1 MFPDPRINWV
11 SQALPVRNQVRDQG
25 MFAGTRAPAPPTFR
39 WTPQDTWTWAIIAV
53 FATLTRFIGLT
64 SATSS
69 GTPVF
74 DEKHY
79 VPQAWDMVESW
90 FNPVLGGIESNPGF
104 GLVVHPPLAKE
115 IIALGELVFG
125 YSPLG
130 WRVMAALFGT
140 LTVLAVM
147 ALTRRLSGSTVVT
160 FIAGIIATA
169 DGVLLVSA
177 RFGMLDIFQVFF
189 ITAAAWALVRDHQQ
203 MHHRLH
209 AAGITASEFGPRF
222 GFRWWRFTTGVF
234 LGLALSVKWSGLY
247 YIAFFGLASVFLD
260 LWLRKRYGVRRYV
273 LGTLRHDV
281 LPALASLVLL
291 PALLYIWSWRAW
303 FASETSVYRHAN
315 SDGTIEGSSF
325 LSLLPDSIAGWLHYH
340 LSVLEFHG
348 SLTTSAGHSHPWD
361 SKPWSWLVAG
371 RPILYFSSTDIEC
384 TMGDTCRRMIYLF
397 GTPAIWWLTVPVIFW
412 ALWSLFI
419 RKQRAYIVPLV
430 AFAAGFLPWLAAYDR
445 QMYFFYAA
453 ALAPFIVVMLA
464 LTCGELW
471 QRGTMLKNGLTTGSM
486 AVVGYMALVVTMFLA
501 FSPILYGYMIPDSV
515 FDSLMWLPSWR

>member
-1 MFPDPRINWV
+1 MY
-11 SQALPVRNQVRDQG
+11 
-25 MFAGTRAPAPPTFR
+25 AGTRPPAPPVFR
-39 WTPQDTWTWAIIAV
+39 WTPQDTLTWAVIAV
-53 FATLTRFIGLT
+53 FALFTRFIGL
-64 SATSS
+64 SGATAS

-79 VPQAWDMVESW
+79 VPQAWDMVRSW
-90 FNPVLGGIESNPGF
+90 INPVTGGIESNPGF
-104 GLVVHPPLAKE
+104 GLVVHPPLAKQIE
-115 IIALGELVFG
+115 ALGMFIFG

-147 ALTRRLSGSTVVT
+147 ALARRLSGSTVVT
-160 FIAGIIATA
+160 FIAGILATA
-169 DGVLLVSA
+169 DGVLLVSS

-189 ITAAAWALVRDHQQ
+189 ITAAAWTLVRDHQQ

-209 AAGITASEFGPRF
+209 AHSAEQAEGHRKLADTVFGPRF
-222 GFRWWRFTTGVF
+222 GFRWWRFATGVL

-260 LWLRKRYGVRRYV
+260 LWLRQRYGVRRFV
-273 LGTLRHDV
+273 VGTLRRDV
-281 LPALASLVLL
+281 GPALASLVLL

-303 FASETSVYRHAN
+303 FASETSVYRHALV
-315 SDGTIEGSSF
+315 DGTIAEDSP
-325 LSLLPDSIAGWLHYH
+325 LQNLPGAVAGWLHYH

-348 SLTTSAGHSHPWD
+348 SLTTSGGHSHPWD

-371 RPILYFSSTDIEC
+371 RPILYYSATDISCEI
-384 TMGDTCRRMIYLF
+384 GGTCRRMIYLF
-397 GTPAIWWLTVPVIFW
+397 GTPAIWWLTVPVLLW
-412 ALWSLFI
+412 ALWSLVA
-419 RKQRAYIVPLV
+419 RRNRAFLVPLI

-453 ALAPFIVVMLA
+453 ALAPFIIIMLA

-471 QRGTMLKNGLTTGSM
+471 QRGPRVRARLLPPALRGVLSTGSW
-486 AVVGYMALVVTMFLA
+486 AVIGYVSLVVTMFLI
-501 FSPILYGYMIPDSV
+501 FSPILYGYLIPDSYHE
-515 FDSLMWLPSWR
+515 SLMWLPSWR